1 LSGTK
6 KLYVRGSYKFLHG
19 IDELED
25 MLRRENIEYTVSERT
40 NSSGASEAGK

>member
-6 KLYVRGSYKFLHG
+6 KLYVRGSYRFLDR
-19 IDELED
+19 IDEVED

-40 NSSGASEAGK
+40 SSSGTS